1 MGIFATF
8 GIGIIFAFILMVIIG
23 GFLMWIAAKIVKV
36 ENSSFLRAIVAAIA
50 TSFVTVLVS
59 FLFKLIPT
67 LGDFFG
73 FIAGLVIA
81 ILIIK
86 VLFRTSFGKALVVWM
101 FYLLANFIAII
112 LAAMIMA
119 SSLLLSR
126 GI

>member
-8 GIGIIFAFILMVIIG
+8 GIGIIFAFILMVIVG
-23 GFLMWIAAKIVKV
+23 GFFMWVAAKIARV
-36 ENSSFLRAIVAAIA
+36 ENSSFLRAITAAIA

-59 FLFKLIPT
+59 FIFKLVPV

-81 ILIIK
+81 ILIVK
-86 VLFRTSFGKALVVWM
+86 AVFRTSFGKALVVWM
-101 FYLLANFIAII
+101 FHLVAVFIAII